1 MAWRQLTLDTVICSG
16 RIKGGTLENDS
27 RSTDIMSK
35 DRVDLKKYI
44 REVPDWPKKGILF
57 RDITPLL
64 GNAEAFRAAV
74 DAMADDYGG
83 AGIQY
88 VVGVEARGFI
98 LGAAV
103 AAKLNVGFIPVRKK
117 GKLPSRTVSVAYD
130 LEYGTNT
137 VEIHKDAVSAGA
149 KVLMVDDLLATGGTI
164 KASCELIERLGGKI
178 AGVVFLIEL
187 TELGGIKKLSGYKVK
202 SIIRY

>member
-1 MAWRQLTLDTVICSG
+1 MTVAKWVAG
-16 RIKGGTLENDS
+16 NND
-27 RSTDIMSK
+27 RSTGIMSK
-35 DRVDLKKYI
+35 DRVDLKKHI
-44 REVPDWPKKGILF
+44 REVADWPRKGILF
-57 RDITPLL
+57 YDITPLL
-64 GNAEAFRAAV
+64 GNAEAFREAV
-74 DAMADDYGG
+74 DAMAADFAG

-130 LEYGTNT
+130 LEYGTST
-137 VEIHKDAVSAGA
+137 VEIHKDAVPAGA
-149 KVLMVDDLLATGGTI
+149 KILMVDDLLATGGTI
-164 KASCELIERLGGKI
+164 KASCELIEQLGGKI
-178 AGVVFLIEL
+178 VGVVFLIEL
-187 TELGGIKKLSGYKVK
+187 TELGGIKKLAGYKVK

>member
-1 MAWRQLTLDTVICSG
+1 MC
-16 RIKGGTLENDS
+16 KN
-27 RSTDIMSK
+27 
-35 DRVDLKKYI
+35 RVDLRKYI
-44 REVPDWPKKGILF
+44 RDVPDWPKKGILF

-64 GNAEAFRAAV
+64 AEPGAFQAAIN
-74 DAMADDYGG
+74 AMAADFVG

-117 GKLPSRTVSVAYD
+117 GKLPSKTVSVAYD
-130 LEYGTNT
+130 LEYGTSM
-137 VEIHKDAVSAGA
+137 VEVHRDALPAGA

-164 KASCELIERLGGKI
+164 KASCELIEQLGGKI
-178 AGVVFLIEL
+178 VGVVFLIEL
-187 TELGGIKKLSGYKVK
+187 TELGGIKKLAGYSVK

>member
-1 MAWRQLTLDTVICSG
+1 MD
-16 RIKGGTLENDS
+16 
-27 RSTDIMSK
+27 MSK
-35 DRVDLKKYI
+35 ERIDLKKHI

-57 RDITPLL
+57 YDITTLL
-64 GNAEAFRAAV
+64 GNAEAFRTAV
-74 DAMADDYGG
+74 DAMVADFVGT
-83 AGIQY
+83 GIEY

-103 AAKLNVGFIPVRKK
+103 ASKLNVGFIPVRKK

-130 LEYGTNT
+130 LEYGTST
-137 VEIHKDAVSAGA
+137 VEIHKDAVPAGA
-149 KVLMVDDLLATGGTI
+149 KILMVDDLLATGGTI
-164 KASCELIERLGGKI
+164 KASCELIEQLGGKI
-178 AGVVFLIEL
+178 MGVVFLIEL